1 MLKLRYIFLCV
12 ALFCSGS
19 VFAVS
24 ATADTTLVRTE
35 RELLQVAR
43 ELSATRYKDHLQDSL
58 SQNLKVMFA
67 VALKKDG
74 SLKYAFDSLKN
85 DISIV
90 TSPNG
95 LVRIITWFSVD
106 DAGNYRYNGFLQ
118 YHDKDAKKDR
128 LFELVDCSE
137 TIENVENQTLAPQN
151 WYGALYYG
159 IVEKKVNGE
168 PVYTLLG
175 WDGCGLYTTRKIIEP
190 LTFTAKGQPRF
201 GKSMIKVGRKKT
213 KRLLFE
219 YNKRATMMIQYD
231 PSLDLIVL
239 DHLAV
244 LGSQDTSNPQF
255 FGPDMSY
262 DALKFENDMW
272 IYQSNIEYK
281 RPVVKGKKR

>member
-24 ATADTTLVRTE
+24 ATADTTLMRTE

-58 SQNLKVMFA
+58 SQNLKMMFA

-137 TIENVENQTLAPQN
+137 TIENAENQTLAPQN

-231 PSLDLIVL
+231 ASLDLIVL

-244 LGSQDTSNPQF
+244 LGSQDTNNPQF